1 MDNLKQ
7 VLYTFGQIFLAKT
20 YLTGSQLYWTSVTVC
35 NIVREFVCSFV
46 NGEGK
51 INEAREK
58 VFSSVPLQLAVT
70 NEQASAVP

>member
-7 VLYTFGQIFLAKT
+7 VLYTFGQIFLANT
-20 YLTGSQLYWTSVTVC
+20 YLTGSQLYWTSVKVC
-35 NIVREFVCSFV
+35 IVREFVCSFA
-46 NGEGK
+46 NGQGK

-58 VFSSVPLQLAVT
+58 VFPSVPLQLAVT